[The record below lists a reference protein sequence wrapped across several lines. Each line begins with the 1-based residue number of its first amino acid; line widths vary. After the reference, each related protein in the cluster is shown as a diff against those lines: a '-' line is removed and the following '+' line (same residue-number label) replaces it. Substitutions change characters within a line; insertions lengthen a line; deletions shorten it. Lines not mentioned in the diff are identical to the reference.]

1 VPPPSRVGPGLT
13 EERVVV
19 RSAGERVE
27 PALDIVIAGIAAE
40 ELRRRGRSDS
50 AEAFTTPAPA
60 RQGKRAAKAL
70 RESLKER
77 ALWHHPLVIT
87 GEAAGGGA
95 LPLPLPTPAQAP
107 TLTSATEAR
116 MTSDIFFMLGDPGQ
130 VASACTIDGCVSA
143 TIARTTHPPVFR
155 TRLIGRHPRLM
166 GRWPCVTGWKPTATC
181 ARNEAL
187 LASAPPGN
195 SYGSGALYGAVGAQE
210 ASKCSVHS
218 SGWSSASSW

>member
-1 VPPPSRVGPGLT
+1 MPPPSCVGPGLT

-19 RSAGERVE
+19 RSAGERVAE

-40 ELRRRGRSDS
+40 ELRRRGRSV
-50 AEAFTTPAPA
+50 APKPSQPRRLA

-95 LPLPLPTPAQAP
+95 LPLPTPAQAP

-116 MTSDIFFMLGDPGQ
+116 ITSDIFFMLGDPGQ
-130 VASACTIDGCVSA
+130 VASASTIDGYVSA
-143 TIARTTHPPVFR
+143 TIARTTHRRYFERDLSDTPSPDGEV
-155 TRLIGRHPRLM
+155 
-166 GRWPCVTGWKPTATC
+166 
-181 ARNEAL
+181 AL
-187 LASAPPGN
+187 RYTLETHGDMR
-195 SYGSGALYGAVGAQE
+195 AQ
-210 ASKCSVHS
+210 
-218 SGWSSASSW
+218 

>member
-40 ELRRRGRSDS
+40 ELRRRGRSV
-50 AEAFTTPAPA
+50 APKPSQPRRLA
-60 RQGKRAAKAL
+60 RQGKRAATAL

-116 MTSDIFFMLGDPGQ
+116 ITSDIFFMLGDPGQ
-130 VASACTIDGCVSA
+130 VASASTIDGYVSA

-155 TRLIGRHPRLM
+155 PRLIGHS
-166 GRWPCVTGWKPTATC
+166 
-181 ARNEAL
+181 
-187 LASAPPGN
+187 LA
-195 SYGSGALYGAVGAQE
+195 
-210 ASKCSVHS
+210 
-218 SGWSSASSW
+218 